1 MDWILDELRKNNI
14 DIDMKTLSHHI
25 NYLIK
30 RHDWEYGH
38 MVAFVNR
45 DNISQVFTEI
55 NVINFGRA
63 MAYLSIV
70 YLLKES
76 EEVTC
81 AAVHLV
87 AMPMKN
93 IDFTAFKIE
102 ESFFHRKVLY
112 WTCFKNEPVE

>member
-1 MDWILDELRKNNI
+1 
-14 DIDMKTLSHHI
+14 MKILSHHI
-25 NYLIK
+25 NYLIE
-30 RHDWEYGH
+30 RHDQEYGH

-76 EEVTC
+76 EEVTRD
-81 AAVHLV
+81 AVRLV
-87 AMPMKN
+87 ATPMKN

-102 ESFFHRKVLY
+102 ESFFHRLKSYIGHV
-112 WTCFKNEPVE
+112 FKNEPVE